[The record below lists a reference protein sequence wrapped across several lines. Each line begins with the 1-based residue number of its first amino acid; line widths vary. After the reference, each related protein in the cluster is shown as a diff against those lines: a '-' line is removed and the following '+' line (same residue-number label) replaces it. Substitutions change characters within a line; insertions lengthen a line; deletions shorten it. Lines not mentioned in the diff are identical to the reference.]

1 MRTMALWACGL
12 SLAASLSLSAV
23 AQEKQVDPSGSW
35 RWDFDMD
42 GQTIKNELKLEADK
56 DGGLTG
62 TLTAHDRNLK
72 VEEGKIDL
80 NEISFVINLK
90 LERDIAV
97 HFRGKQVGDTI
108 QGELVAKSNEGSR
121 DFPWDAKRSVEVSD
135 VLGAWELRIE
145 TPNGQTLKPVLA
157 LAKTNG
163 KLTGSY
169 LGPDGKTIEAKE
181 LELKDN
187 HLQFQIDS
195 EYEGAKLHVDF
206 KGRPYGSKLK
216 GKLQYSVDGD
226 SGEID
231 FNGTRK
237 ADKA

>member
-35 RWDFDMD
+35 RWDFDLD
-42 GQTIKNELKLEADK
+42 GQTIKNELKLEVDK
-56 DGGLTG
+56 DGRLTG
-62 TLTAHDRNLK
+62 SLTAHDRNLK
-72 VEEGKIDL
+72 VEEGEIDL

-108 QGELVAKSNEGSR
+108 QGKMAAKSNDGSR
-121 DFPWDAKRSVEVSD
+121 DFPWDAKRSVEASD

-145 TPNGQTLKPVLA
+145 TPNGQTLKPVLT

-169 LGPDGKTIEAKE
+169 LGPNGKTIEAKE

>member
-12 SLAASLSLSAV
+12 SLVASLSLPAA
-23 AQEKQVDPSGSW
+23 AQEKRADPSGTW

-42 GQTIKNELKLEADK
+42 GQTVKNELKLEAGK
-56 DGGLTG
+56 DGKLTG
-62 TLTAHDRNLK
+62 TLSANDRNLK
-72 VEEGKIDL
+72 VEEGKIEGK
-80 NEISFVINLK
+80 EISFVVNLK

-97 HFRGKQVGDTI
+97 HFKGKQDGDAI
-108 QGELVAKSNEGSR
+108 QGTLVAKSDEGSR

-145 TPNGQTLKPVLA
+145 TPDGLTLKPVLT
-157 LAKTNG
+157 LAKTDG

-169 LGPDGKTIEAKE
+169 ASPDGKTIEAKE
-181 LELKDN
+181 LELKNN

-195 EYEGAKLHVDF
+195 DYEGAKLHVEF

-216 GKLQYSVDGD
+216 GNLEYSVNGD

-231 FNGTRK
+231 FSGTRK
-237 ADKA
+237 ADKS